1 MSEEDE
7 IKDDVEFTT
16 EKPQKADNTLLM
28 VIITVGL
35 LGLGFYINKK
45 LMESKPEAKKADVE
59 SWAPSVRVLDLKKIS
74 YVPVIHTEGMVGAST
89 KTLLISEVA
98 GASVYISPLLEIGNV
113 IPEGEILLK
122 LDDADYQ
129 TQLTSAKSSLADAEL
144 LLAQEQARA
153 VQAEREWKKLGRGG
167 SATDLALRKPQIKSA
182 RARIEAAEAQIQKAE
197 RDVSKTV
204 IRAPYTCKVD
214 EKFIGS
220 GAFVSSFSRIA
231 EVSSIDKYK
240 VSLPIDLNEL
250 RFLGKDL
257 GIGLEVSLES
267 LIGGE
272 SYDWLGK
279 AVRFEG
285 GVDSNT
291 FSRMM
296 VVDVERDE
304 SKIKGFE
311 LPPVGLFIKAK
322 LHGEEIGE
330 VFSIPRE
337 AIRENETLWL
347 LSEENTL
354 NSVNADIVRTERDS
368 VLVNI
373 GKLKDGDRIIIS
385 PIAIPVAGMQLDV
398 EADNE
403 NSSESEL
410 KKDMSVKESADEA
423 S

>member
-7 IKDDVEFTT
+7 IKNDVEFTT

-74 YVPVIHTEGMVGAST
+74 YVPVIHTEGMVDAST

-98 GASVYISPLLEIGNV
+98 GASVYISPLLEKGNV

-257 GIGLEVSLES
+257 GIGLEVRLES
-267 LIGGE
+267 LI
-272 SYDWLGK
+272 
-279 AVRFEG
+279 G

-354 NSVNADIVRTERDS
+354 NIVNADIVRTERDS

-410 KKDMSVKESADEA
+410 KKDMSVKESAEEA